1 MFYESQLKGIY
12 ASLIPGRPINTIGV
26 ACDAHIAVGQWWA
39 VRETLR
45 CYLPLPSQFWYK
57 YTAVWVILE
66 GL

>member
-1 MFYESQLKGIY
+1 MY

-26 ACDAHIAVGQWWA
+26 ACDAHIAVEQWWA

-45 CYLPLPSQFWYK
+45 FYLNPIVVFWYK
-57 YTAVWVILE
+57 YTAIWVILE